1 LSQEGLLSYVM
12 LADRDYMRSEPAGG
26 GPRVARPIS
35 ATTLLIIINVGVFL
49 LQGVFH
55 GSSQFRELFPL
66 SVEGLRHGYIWQ
78 LLTYQF
84 LHGSLMHILLNCWGI
99 FVFGRVVEQALGR
112 RRFWALYLTSGVA
125 GGILQVVAT
134 LSWHGHFGGVVMGAS
149 AGLFGLI
156 AAFAT
161 MLPHAEL
168 MLIFPPVTL
177 KAKTL
182 LTISAGM
189 AIAGMLFPNLLGVI
203 GLGANV
209 AHAAHL
215 GGMLGGVIYIRM
227 LRQRSGAWP
236 GEPPAPRARPLFGF
250 GSGKPAKP
258 GGSTIIEVEEVS
270 DDYVANKVD
279 PILDKISKHG
289 IHSLTERE
297 RKTLDE
303 ARKKMG
309 RG

>member
-1 LSQEGLLSYVM
+1 
-12 LADRDYMRSEPAGG
+12 MRSEPAGG
-26 GPRVARPIS
+26 SPRRGAPWGMS
-35 ATTLLIIINVGVFL
+35 ATVLLIVINVVVFL
-49 LQGVFH
+49 LQSAFT
-55 GSSQFRELFPL
+55 GSARFNELFPL
-66 SVEGLRHGYIWQ
+66 SLWGLRHGYVWQ

-99 FVFGRVVEQALGR
+99 FVFGRVVEQALGK
-112 RRFWALYLTSGVA
+112 RRFWVLYLGSGVV

-134 LSWHGHFGGVVMGAS
+134 LSWHGHFGGVVVGAS

-161 MLPHAEL
+161 MFPHAEL
-168 MLIFPPVTL
+168 MLIFPPVVL

-182 LTISAGM
+182 LTISGVM
-189 AIAGMLFPNLLGVI
+189 AVAGMLFPNLLAVI

-215 GGMLGGVIYIRM
+215 GGMLGRVLYIRHM
-227 LRQRSGAWP
+227 RHKSGAWP
-236 GEPPAPRARPLFGF
+236 GEQPSPRGRPLFGF
-250 GSGKPAKP
+250 GTGKPSEP
-258 GGSTIIEVEEVS
+258 GGSTVIDVEEVS
-270 DDYVANKVD
+270 DDYVTSQVD

-297 RKTLDE
+297 RKTLEE